1 MIQVIEIKN
10 PFEPYFK
17 EVRQEKFIACRTV
30 KSYSPDADIFIISG
44 EIIKEP
50 TKRLVADGEQII
62 VMHHVGGGGLRKV
75 LGFVASIAL
84 IAYSGNIAAGKWALG
99 ASKFFAAGHLG
110 AILASGAVM
119 YLGGRLINSVFP
131 QKNPALNT
139 GNQDTSQ
146 TYGWDLPSP
155 VSAEGNVMGLT
166 FGECIPQP
174 QVLTQHVETVN
185 GQQYLNLLLCGGMGP
200 IDEIKNIRIGN
211 NDIGNYTDVRLE
223 TRLGTNDQQPIS
235 FFNNNPIDQYV
246 SLEVGDHPLIQTT
259 NSIKASSIDLT
270 FEWSG
275 GLFKL
280 DDNGSYIN
288 TTVKLGIYYRKKGDG
303 NWINAGSKHLTG
315 GSSNVVNLYVYPN
328 APVET
333 WTLSRDYIDHWIGH
347 SKHVINIYYR
357 VTGSTSGDAGT
368 VKAGGHFDNGKI
380 RFDVIG
386 KVQDIN
392 NNSSVK
398 LYVEDS
404 SFVVTAAQS
413 ASVIRTFSI
422 NNLVPTQYEV
432 QVTMIDR
439 DRSSRASTITRWE
452 MLTSYEQ
459 GQYNRQDKVLVGMRI
474 LATNQLSGGVPS
486 VNWRQ
491 VRNHVWVFNPDTNAY
506 EQRSAKN
513 PIWAAYDILHQ
524 CSLLRNINTGKDEF
538 VADGINKDRLT
549 KYWEQ
554 WTDAAAY
561 ADDMIT
567 NDTGEQ
573 EHRFEFDAFYD
584 TADKRITQA
593 QKAATVGHATILSHG
608 NDIGIVVDKPGEICQ
623 IFGEGRTTASSV
635 KGSFTSLA
643 ERAKEIN
650 VTYND
655 INNDFKNTQ
664 FLTRSLGWNQSDQD
678 NTTDMTLFG
687 VSRRSQAWREA
698 IRALAINERQLQDIE
713 FNADI
718 NAMVTEFG
726 DIIGFNHAVSQIG
739 VASGRIVSVTNN
751 SVTIDKKVTILPDLT
766 YEIIIQRYDDKIIKK
781 AISTTD
787 MTANVLELAEPFTA
801 DELPRQYDN
810 YCIGES
816 KKAVKP
822 FRVINI
828 SRTGDQICD
837 IKAVEYDEAVYSDSL
852 DYSKYP
858 VIDYTPPGTTA
869 DITNLSA
876 AEETY
881 MQRDGTMIS
890 NINVSWTLDRG
901 TSADSFVVSTSDNGS
916 TYQVVKTTADMHC
929 TISNVKTNT
938 MYYIRVYA
946 VKDVVASKGQIVTVF
961 ITGKDSPPQD
971 ITKFYVVQ
979 AGEYLTAS
987 IVQNNDPDIKYYE
1000 LRTGATWD
1008 NSTIVGTFTGD
1019 SYKFLAQSDGTQT
1032 FWIKAV
1038 DNSGNYAL
1046 NAAKATVDVFG
1057 LPPKNVIMRSDE
1069 DLSEWTTTNMYLDAW
1084 GHLNAFS
1091 DSLPIGSLAL
1101 FSDMFKPLSF
1111 TKTCIAYLPTID
1123 LGQNI
1128 IDTSCFWTDAWGVM
1142 HIKSTET
1149 IGDYEHFSDMFGVDE
1164 LTQVPIKYLASTFM
1178 SVRLNSNAGND
1189 IIITQ
1194 DYRTSVDG
1202 QLWSDWISTTH
1213 RQFYGRYL
1221 QIRITAQ
1228 PTTGQKQ
1235 LKIYGA
1241 TVDVD
1246 VPDVDEIIQNI
1257 EIPITGKHIAF
1268 KQKFFTV
1275 PTSVA
1280 LFTSD
1285 LQGKQATWQMSNLT
1299 ANGVDIAILDD
1310 KGNNMIGMLIRADI
1324 RGY

>member
-30 KSYSPDADIFIISG
+30 KSYSSDADIFIISG
-44 EIIKEP
+44 EVIKEP
-50 TKRLVADGEQII
+50 TKRLVADNEQII
-62 VMHHVGGGGLRKV
+62 VMHHVGGGGLGKV

-84 IAYSGNIAAGKWALG
+84 IAYAGNVAGGLWGTHLGIQSG
-99 ASKFFAAGHLG
+99 FFAAGHLG

-211 NDIGNYTDVRLE
+211 NDIGNYTDVQLE

-280 DDNGSYIN
+280 NNDGNYES
-288 TTVKLGIYYRKKGDG
+288 TTVKLEILYRKKGVG
-303 NWINAGSKHLTG
+303 NWISQ
-315 GSSNVVNLYVYPN
+315 PF
-328 APVET
+328 E
-333 WTLSRDYIDHWIGH
+333 
-347 SKHVINIYYR
+347 
-357 VTGSTSGDAGT
+357 
-368 VKAGGHFDNGKI
+368 
-380 RFDVIG
+380 
-386 KVQDIN
+386 
-392 NNSSVK
+392 
-398 LYVEDS
+398 
-404 SFVVTAAQS
+404 VTAAQS
-413 ASVIRTFSI
+413 AAVIRTFSI
-422 NNLVPTQYEV
+422 GKIEPAQYEV
-432 QVTMIDR
+432 QVKMIDR

-452 MLTSYEQ
+452 LLTSYED
-459 GQYNRQDKVLVGMRI
+459 GQYNRQDKVLIGMRI

-491 VRNHVWVFNPDTNAY
+491 VRNHVLVFNPDTNAY

-573 EHRFEFDAFYD
+573 EHRFEFDAFFD

-623 IFGEGRTTASSV
+623 IFGEGRTTASSI

-664 FLTRSLGWNQSDQD
+664 FLTRSLAWNQSDQD

-739 VASGRIVSVTNN
+739 VASGRIISVTD
-751 SVTIDKKVTILPDLT
+751 STVTLDKEIAILPDLT

-787 MTANVLELAEPFTA
+787 MTTNVLELVEPFTA

-858 VIDYTPPGTTA
+858 VIDYTPPIAAA

-881 MQRDGTMIS
+881 TQRDGTTVS
-890 NINVSWTLDRG
+890 NIDISWTLQRG
-901 TSADSFVVSTSDNGS
+901 VAIDEFVVRISQDSVH
-916 TYQVVKTTADMHC
+916 YQTVKTTHDMRC
-929 TISNVKTNT
+929 VVENVKTGIV
-938 MYYIRVYA
+938 YYIHVYA
-946 VKDVVASKGQIVTVF
+946 VRDAMMSKGQKVMVF
-961 ITGKDSPPQD
+961 VTGKDDPPSD
-971 ITKFYVVQ
+971 VKELHITQ
-979 AGEYLTAS
+979 SGDSLTAT
-987 IVQNNDPDIKYYE
+987 IIENTDPDIRYYE
-1000 LRTGATWD
+1000 LRTGATWE
-1008 NSTIVGTFTGD
+1008 SSVLVVSFIGKLYRFAAA
-1019 SYKFLAQSDGTQT
+1019 SEGTQT
-1032 FWIKAV
+1032 FFVKAV
-1038 DNSGNYAL
+1038 DNSGNYS
-1046 NAAKATVDVFG
+1046 NYPTKAIVNVIN
-1057 LPPKNVIMRSDE
+1057 LPPKNIIFE
-1069 DLSEWTTTNMYLDAW
+1069 QHQDLSKWTTQNMYLDST
-1084 GHLNAFS
+1084 GGLNALS
-1091 DSLPIGSLAL
+1091 DSITIGELQYFA
-1101 FSDMFKPLSF
+1101 DMFKSLPFRRVS
-1111 TKTCIAYLPTID
+1111 IAISQIID
-1123 LGQNI
+1123 LGSDMVDESAFWSDVWGTVHVKTVKNI
-1128 IDTSCFWTDAWGVM
+1128 ADLDTFA
-1142 HIKSTET
+1142 
-1149 IGDYEHFSDMFGVDE
+1149 DMFGGPFDKVN
-1164 LTQVPIKYLASTFM
+1164 VKYFASTLM
-1178 SVRLNSNAGND
+1178 ALQIDSNASND
-1189 IIITQ
+1189 VVIIQ
-1194 DYRTSVDG
+1194 EYRTSLDN
-1202 QLWSDWISTTH
+1202 QNWTDWTPTNNN
-1213 RQFYGRYL
+1213 QFYGRYV
-1221 QIRITAQ
+1221 QIRL
-1228 PTTGQKQ
+1228 TGQSISTLQ
-1235 LKIYGA
+1235 QVKIKSIK
-1241 TVDVD
+1241 VSID
-1246 VPDVDEIIQNI
+1246 VPDVEELI
-1257 EIPITGKHIAF
+1257 EDMHLDAGITHIKF

-1275 PTSVA
+1275 PTSIA

-1285 LQGKQATWQMSNLT
+1285 MQHKQVTWRTSNVTPDGFDLEL
-1299 ANGVDIAILDD
+1299 LDD
-1310 KGNNMIGMLIRADI
+1310 DSNDIEGILIRADI